1 VDDTKISFWHPQFHH
16 SQHGRKH
23 NFLRHDANL
32 LKTQDLKTLH
42 ERVLASL
49 HKVEASTFM
58 LMDQFTNLFAKR
70 TRDLEQKEK
79 SLDSSQIEVSRLA
92 TEVVELK
99 SQMKEKDE

>member
-1 VDDTKISFWHPQFHH
+1 
-16 SQHGRKH
+16 
-23 NFLRHDANL
+23 
-32 LKTQDLKTLH
+32 
-42 ERVLASL
+42 
-49 HKVEASTFM
+49 
-58 LMDQFTNLFAKR
+58 MDQFTNLFAKR